1 VINRVSWIKAG
12 KHAVDQKEWI
22 TNRPIPW
29 VEFSRRHTYLKAIS
43 DIDLPSKEFLAEIVL
58 KILCSVSFFWM
69 LLSQY
74 MWTDLLWIIGRIW
87 LLDATLVVAHDFF
100 F

>member
-1 VINRVSWIKAG
+1 VINRVSWNKAG

-22 TNRPIPW
+22 ANMKIPW
-29 VEFSRRHTYLKAIS
+29 GEFSRIYLKAIS

-74 MWTDLLWIIGRIW
+74 MWTELLWTLGRIW
-87 LLDATLVVAHDFF
+87 LLDATLMVAHDFF